1 VALGNHDASAARDTR
16 GNYRFGRERDAAAAY
31 WRNPAHR
38 PLLAYRDDGHFPF
51 YYTFLLDRILVLV
64 LDATTHVVEDP
75 AWVLGALRSRDAA
88 GAAFRIVMGH
98 LPLYG
103 VSAGRSKFGEVVEDG
118 ERWRQQFE
126 VHGVDLYL
134 SGHHAAYYPA
144 HRGNLRLLHS
154 GGVGARPYVGHA
166 DIVSHSTVTLM
177 EIDTERRTIGLT
189 TFDVRSGDRVDLKD
203 LPPCISG
210 YNGPIFR
217 VDVPQAPRC
226 ERRR

>member
-1 VALGNHDASAARDTR
+1 
-16 GNYRFGRERDAAAAY
+16 
-31 WRNPAHR
+31 
-38 PLLAYRDDGHFPF
+38 
-51 YYTFLLDRILVLV
+51 
-64 LDATTHVVEDP
+64 
-75 AWVLGALRSRDAA
+75 
-88 GAAFRIVMGH
+88 
-98 LPLYG
+98 
-103 VSAGRSKFGEVVEDG
+103 
-118 ERWRQQFE
+118 
-126 VHGVDLYL
+126 
-134 SGHHAAYYPA
+134 
-144 HRGNLRLLHS
+144 LLHS

-203 LPPCISG
+203 LPRCISG